1 MTQSAVSHQL
11 RYIKDQLGVDIF
23 IPETRPLKL
32 LLEGLELIDAAI
44 LPEVEKLKSR
54 FIDLKSGQTGR
65 LFIAIE
71 CHACFEWLFPVLNL
85 LREHHS
91 NVDIDIKPGLA
102 FNAIEALQNEE
113 VDLVISAD
121 PEKLPDVRFHCLP
134 MRLPLSLPRIT
145 RWLSALILMQ
155 VISPIR
161 LL

>member
-1 MTQSAVSHQL
+1 M
-11 RYIKDQLGVDIF
+11 
-23 IPETRPLKL
+23 RPLKL
-32 LLEGLELIDAAI
+32 SAEGLELIDSARRI

-102 FNAIEALQNEE
+102 FNAIEAL
-113 VDLVISAD
+113 
-121 PEKLPDVRFHCLP
+121 
-134 MRLPLSLPRIT
+134 
-145 RWLSALILMQ
+145 
-155 VISPIR
+155 
-161 LL
+161 